1 MGGNR
6 VQLVPENPDA
16 GVPVAEIY
24 RPAYLFRG
32 PRPVIAD
39 APKRID
45 YGTRFD
51 VKLAGH
57 VHAKQVT
64 LVRTGPVTHNWDWG
78 NRHVSLSF
86 HQHGKTLRVTAPKL
100 PGLAVAGDYMLFV
113 VDKHGVPSKAK
124 LVRLRL

>member
-6 VQLVPENPDA
+6 VQLVPGDPDA
-16 GVPVAEIY
+16 GVPVAERY
-24 RPAYLFRG
+24 RPPYLFRG

-39 APKRID
+39 APKKID
-45 YGTRFD
+45 YGTRFEI
-51 VKLAGH
+51 KLRH
-57 VHAKQVT
+57 KVRAKKVT

-86 HQHGKTLRVTAPKL
+86 DQHGKKLRVTAPRL
-100 PGLAVAGDYMLFV
+100 PGLAVPGDYMLFV
-113 VDKHGVPSKAK
+113 LDDRGVPSKAK